1 MIKLSRNVLFLE
13 KKLVIC
19 WAFETIIQLPVFTKE
34 TVKSSIKETPQVYF
48 LGWKTELEYLG
59 TRYQESTEHNF
70 PLNAGGNPNIHNQK
84 QKQGVQV
91 LPGNI
96 HGQKKTP
103 GDTISAFLSDPRN
116 GLFYHPFM
124 VWVSPHFRGSEEC
137 QTDIFLPLLTTVTQ
151 SLSIV
156 LRELKAM
163 DWTRLCYMVHY
174 YISSYIYHIYIY
186 LKTKTKKLQVFRVR
200 LDWYSWFGTKPSA
213 Q

>member
-96 HGQKKTP
+96 HGQKKPQVTP
-103 GDTISAFLSDPRN
+103 FLHFSLILGMDCSTI
-116 GLFYHPFM
+116 
-124 VWVSPHFRGSEEC
+124 
-137 QTDIFLPLLTTVTQ
+137 PL
-151 SLSIV
+151 
-156 LRELKAM
+156 
-163 DWTRLCYMVHY
+163 
-174 YISSYIYHIYIY
+174 
-186 LKTKTKKLQVFRVR
+186 
-200 LDWYSWFGTKPSA
+200 WFGFPPTSEDQRSA
-213 Q
+213 RLTFSCHY